1 MTSAGPL
8 RVSIATQ
15 EQSFWRESHRLF
27 VASGNVGAVD
37 ACLVYTDSA
46 SQHNPV
52 QVPGCHGER
61 AAPLFGDGLAVG
73 TAQYGL
79 VLNWDARR
87 LDVMKSIHAR
97 AACGALKSDA
107 HKRDESFPS

>member
-15 EQSFWRESHRLF
+15 EQSFRRESHRLF

-37 ACLVYTDSA
+37 SCLFYTDSA
-46 SQHNPV
+46 TQHNPV
-52 QVPGCHGER
+52 QVPGCHGEH
-61 AAPLFGDGLAVG
+61 AVPPFGDGLVVG

-79 VLNWDARR
+79 VFNWDARR
-87 LDVMKSIHAR
+87 LDVMKSIHTW
-97 AACGALKSDA
+97 AACGALKGDA
-107 HKRDESFPS
+107 HKRDESSPS